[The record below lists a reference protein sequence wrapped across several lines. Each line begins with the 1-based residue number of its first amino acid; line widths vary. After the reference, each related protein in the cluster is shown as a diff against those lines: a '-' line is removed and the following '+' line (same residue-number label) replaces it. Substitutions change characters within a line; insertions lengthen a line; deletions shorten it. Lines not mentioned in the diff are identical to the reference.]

1 MPRTQSTD
9 PDGASPESERL
20 RGSDGSGWQRYG
32 GALTRAMSEVLA
44 ELPEEARAHALETAD
59 YWLSIGIQVGLER
72 PDRARSLLE
81 LIEAD
86 EGERASLAEDA
97 AGFIE
102 EALG

>member
-1 MPRTQSTD
+1 MPQTQSTD
-9 PDGASPESERL
+9 PDGASSESEPL
-20 RGSDGSGWQRYG
+20 RGSGGSGWQRYG

-59 YWLSIGIQVGLER
+59 YWLSIGIQLGLER

>member
-1 MPRTQSTD
+1 
-9 PDGASPESERL
+9 
-20 RGSDGSGWQRYG
+20 
-32 GALTRAMSEVLA
+32 MSEVLA

-59 YWLSIGIQVGLER
+59 YWLSIGIQLGLER